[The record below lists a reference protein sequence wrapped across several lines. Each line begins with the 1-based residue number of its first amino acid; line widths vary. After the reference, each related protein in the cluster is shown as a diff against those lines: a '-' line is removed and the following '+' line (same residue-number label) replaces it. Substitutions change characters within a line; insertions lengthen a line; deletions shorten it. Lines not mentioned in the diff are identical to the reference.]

1 MKSKLFLTTVFSL
14 ALIGSIIANPIRTAL
29 NLRMFDGRPISVL
42 VDGIPFGTVASQQE
56 ILNLSPGIHRLKV
69 FAVQQHPF
77 GWNHGAMIP
86 VFRGNVEIFSDYA
99 MYTFVDRFGKLVIED
114 YEALYCEPVPPAC
127 PAHGHLPGYS
137 PYPNNTQ
144 FPNNGSGFHG
154 STCSLPGNGNSG
166 NGWENN
172 NGGGNGNYRAPMN
185 QNDFNQLLGTI
196 ESKSFESTK
205 QQIALGAIS
214 NSYFTSEQIRQM
226 LNVFTFES
234 TKIEVA
240 KKAYERVIDPEKFYV
255 VYNSF
260 TFESSI
266 DNLQASL
273 SR

>member
-1 MKSKLFLTTVFSL
+1 MKSKLLHTAVFSL
-14 ALIGSIIANPIRTAL
+14 ALISNIIASPIHTVL
-29 NLRMFDGRPISVL
+29 NLRMFDGRPISIL
-42 VDGIPFGTVASQQE
+42 VDGIPHGTVASQQE
-56 ILNLSPGIHRLKV
+56 VLNLTPGMHRLKV

-99 MYTFVDRFGKLVIED
+99 AYAFIDRFGKLVIED

-137 PYPNNTQ
+137 PYQNNTQ
-144 FPNNGSGFHG
+144 FPNNGGGFHG
-154 STCSLPGNGNSG
+154 STCSHPGNGN
-166 NGWENN
+166 
-172 NGGGNGNYRAPMN
+172 NGGGWGNNGWNNNYRAPMH
-185 QNDFNQLLGTI
+185 QDDFNQLLGVI

-240 KKAYERVIDPEKFYV
+240 KNAYDRVIDPEKFYV

-273 SR
+273 GR